1 MILSFLDWNKLN
13 EARDKAAL
21 LQDFREKSGENSA
34 EAVASLDFLLSSGLI
49 DESGYNAE
57 IKKILDTFTKW
68 MKGNALNPREKEDLE
83 ILLEIAEESGIAA
96 LRALSSDGAKAL
108 FDQGLHLVSS
118 PTQLAN
124 GNLVFSLDPNYR
136 SKNGWGIGFFPGPK
150 RIRRMTPKGINLGI
164 WGRYHGSMDVTIKRF
179 LNTSTDSEFFDMAM
193 QWAAE
198 NVDFEHAKLYPEE
211 GQWKYY
217 KKKKGKATTRDEADD
232 ILVKA
237 EDMVRKAKAIFNDDR
252 WLGNMENSL
261 AEYYEKLIEISELRL
276 KAFELKGDAQ
286 KIKDE
291 LQDIE
296 RLKKQIIEVKNKG
309 L

>member
-49 DESGYNAE
+49 DESGYKTE
-57 IKKILDTFTKW
+57 IKKIVDIFTKW

-83 ILLEIAEESGIAA
+83 ILLSIAEESGIAA

-136 SKNGWGIGFFPGPK
+136 SANGWGIGFFPGPK
-150 RIRRMTPKGINLGI
+150 RVRRMTPKQIDLGI
-164 WGRYHGSMDVTIKRF
+164 WGRRTGSMDVTIKLF
-179 LNTSTDSEFFDMAM
+179 PNTTTDYDFFDTAM
-193 QWAAE
+193 KWAAE
-198 NVDFEHAKLYPEE
+198 HIDFEHATLYPEE
-211 GQWKYY
+211 TEDKYFVKT
-217 KKKKGKATTRDEADD
+217 KKRTASRDEADELL
-232 ILVKA
+232 IN
-237 EDMVRKAKAIFNDDR
+237 AKKIMQEAKEKTEGDGWRVAANSINYFKSAI
-252 WLGNMENSL
+252 E
-261 AEYYEKLIEISELRL
+261 AAKLRL
-276 KAFELKGDAQ
+276 KAFELKGDTEQVERQ
-286 KIKDE
+286 KNNISHFTEE
-291 LQDIE
+291 LA
-296 RLKKQIIEVKNKG
+296 KYTK
-309 L
+309 